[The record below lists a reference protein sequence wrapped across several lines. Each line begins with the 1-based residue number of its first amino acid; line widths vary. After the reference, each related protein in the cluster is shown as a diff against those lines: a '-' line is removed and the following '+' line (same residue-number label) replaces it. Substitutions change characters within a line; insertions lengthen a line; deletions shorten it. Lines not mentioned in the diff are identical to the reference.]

1 MKKQGI
7 QPPKQTKSVI
17 SSKSQKSPAS
27 PLDFFKSFFNE
38 PRNHS
43 YYFGEAQICPAKAV
57 IFKMDTPSNAVYHL
71 EQGLVKLVRVT
82 SNGNQ
87 VIVGLR
93 HRDWLIGAPAALLD
107 KPYSYTAIAV
117 VPSLLHGIPKK
128 RFIDLVKMD
137 AQFSWHVNQ
146 QLSQQISNHMKQV
159 TALSYLSAGKRLELF
174 LSDMIRELESTG
186 NYKPDSF
193 SLPFSNQE
201 LAQILMITPEHLC
214 RILVEMEKKGLV
226 QRRKG
231 NLVVTDPTSILQ
243 KTTR

>member
-1 MKKQGI
+1 MKEQGI
-7 QPPKQTKSVI
+7 QHPKQTKSVV
-17 SSKSQKSPAS
+17 SSKSRNSPAS

-38 PRNHS
+38 PQNHRN
-43 YYFGEAQICPAKAV
+43 YFGEAQICPAKAV

-93 HRDWLIGAPAALLD
+93 YRDWLIGAPAVLLD

-117 VPSLLHGIPKK
+117 VPSLIRGIPKK
-128 RFIDLVKMD
+128 RFIDLVKMN
-137 AQFSWHVNQ
+137 AQFSWHINQ

-159 TALSYLSAGKRLELF
+159 AALSYLSAQKRLELF
-174 LSDMIRELESTG
+174 LSDMIRELEPTG
-186 NYKPDSF
+186 KYKPDSF
-193 SLPFSNQE
+193 PLPFNNQE

-214 RILVEMEKKGLV
+214 RILVAMEKKGLV

-231 NLVVTDPTSILQ
+231 DLVVADPTSILQ
-243 KTTR
+243 KTSR

>member
-1 MKKQGI
+1 MKQQGI
-7 QPPKQTKSVI
+7 QRSKQTTSVI
-17 SSKSQKSPAS
+17 SSKSQDSPVS
-27 PLDFFKSFFNE
+27 HLDFFKSFFNE
-38 PRNHS
+38 PRNDR

-87 VIVGLR
+87 VIIGLR
-93 HRDWLIGAPAALLD
+93 HRDWLIGAPAVLLD

-117 VPSLLHGIPKK
+117 VPSLLRGIPKK
-128 RFIDLVKMD
+128 RFLDLVKMD
-137 AQFSWHVNQ
+137 AQFSWHINQ

-159 TALSYLSAGKRLELF
+159 AALSYLSARKRLELF
-174 LSDMIRELESTG
+174 LSDMIRELEPTG
-186 NYKPDSF
+186 NYKTDSF
-193 SLPFSNQE
+193 SLPFNNQE
-201 LAQILMITPEHLC
+201 LAQILTITPEHLC

-231 NLVVTDPTSILQ
+231 DLIVVDPNSILQ
-243 KTTR
+243 KKSR